1 MHEFEELKPRIFG
14 QLCDLLVSVLAQEDK
29 HLDDL
34 PRMADFAVFVSKA
47 ESDLGWHEGSFVQAM
62 KENRKEAL
70 EILHE
75 SDSFLNALIQIA
87 ESRKKLAWIFLGTP
101 TDLFQDLMDN
111 TPNKAWK
118 NQLPNSPA
126 SLSKKLEMLKPV
138 LREKGIRVT
147 NSKSRGKRLKH
158 IEWMKT

>member
-1 MHEFEELKPRIFG
+1 MLG
-14 QLCDLLVSVLAQEDK
+14 QEDK

-34 PRMADFAVFVSKA
+34 PRMADFAMFVSKA
-47 ESDLGWHEGSFVQAM
+47 ESDLGWQEGSFIKAM

-75 SDSFLNALIQIA
+75 SDSFLNALIQLA
-87 ESRKKLAWIFLGTP
+87 ETRKELSWIFLGTP
-101 TDLFQDLMDN
+101 TDLYQELLDN

-126 SLSKKLEMLKPV
+126 SLSKRLEMLKPV

-147 NSKSRGKRLKH
+147 NRKSRGKRLKR

>member
-1 MHEFEELKPRIFG
+1 
-14 QLCDLLVSVLAQEDK
+14 
-29 HLDDL
+29 
-34 PRMADFAVFVSKA
+34 
-47 ESDLGWHEGSFVQAM
+47 M

-75 SDSFLNALIQIA
+75 SDSFLNALIQLA
-87 ESRKKLAWIFLGTP
+87 ETRKELSWIFLGTP
-101 TDLFQDLMDN
+101 TDLYQELLDN

-126 SLSKKLEMLKPV
+126 SLSKRLEMLKPV

-147 NSKSRGKRLKH
+147 NSKSRGKRLKR

>member
-1 MHEFEELKPRIFG
+1 
-14 QLCDLLVSVLAQEDK
+14 
-29 HLDDL
+29 
-34 PRMADFAVFVSKA
+34 MADFAMFVSKA
-47 ESDLGWHEGSFVQAM
+47 ESDLGWQEGSFIKAM

-75 SDSFLNALIQIA
+75 SDSFLNALIQLA
-87 ESRKKLAWIFLGTP
+87 ETRKELSWIFLETP
-101 TDLFQDLMDN
+101 TDLYQELLDN

-118 NQLPNSPA
+118 NQLPNSLA
-126 SLSKKLEMLKPV
+126 SLSKRLEMLKPV

-147 NSKSRGKRLKH
+147 NSKSRGKRLKR